1 MRRERDVAVVV
12 ADFQIGMMILDVR
25 DMRERV
31 HEAHGAIEISELER
45 ALEALRAGAEFPI
58 RVKLG
63 AQRRG
68 LRLRQRRAPALAGR
82 TLLGG
87 ESARGWGVPGE
98 PAHAC
103 LA

>member
-1 MRRERDVAVVV
+1 
-12 ADFQIGMMILDVR
+12 MMILDVR

-31 HEAHGAIEISELER
+31 HEAHGAVEILELER

-63 AQRRG
+63 AQRCG
-68 LRLRQRRAPALAGR
+68 LRLRSKARSRPRRARISWRLVRPRRA
-82 TLLGG
+82 
-87 ESARGWGVPGE
+87 
-98 PAHAC
+98 AHAC